1 MMSEK
6 KQKNV
11 TNNNIIN
18 RYTNKKGFGLNSEN
32 YLEKLKTEN
41 FSLNSQI
48 KKLNDTIIFL
58 RSQISN
64 YEKEKNKILLLS
76 NKKDYEIKEI
86 RQKLSQT
93 KLELEEFKQKL
104 NIKEKEKENNSNNN
118 LKELKKIEEFQ
129 KAKELNTNLLSQL
142 QNKITDLE
150 LLLKK
155 KEGKILS
162 PSNSAKNIFL
172 SPLKNLNNISIFFP
186 SSLNKLKNS
195 QSASDL
201 FLTGTDELTEIR
213 NSNQRLL
220 DSIKDLKQEISAMA
234 NDRLGIQVGL
244 DNLTKE
250 RNNLVKLLKN
260 KNEEITNKLE
270 QQNKLNKDLLEQLDK
285 NEKLMTFYRKIKI
298 KNKNMEINQ
307 KLLEDVVFKQ
317 EEKVLKLSKSY
328 QKIKDLSNTKD
339 EEINKNKKYI
349 LTLENTIK
357 DLKSKFEKLKK
368 DKKED
373 KIKELELK
381 IKLIQKKNERKNI
394 QNNKIFENNNN
405 YGNNIHNINYFIES
419 PRFNYKNDYFK
430 KKQKLFRSNIQHSPV
445 FSSINLRKYKN
456 IEINKSSKKI
466 IINNYY
472 DKNKSNL
479 KHFNENLRFKIY
491 NKNKINTR
499 GKLLE
504 NSSSYNEIK
513 KRINHKPNIS
523 NSLNLNKKIINF
535 SEDLKEKENIDQF
548 KSFFNKFLK
557 ELEND

>member
-58 RSQISN
+58 KSQISN
-64 YEKEKNKILLLS
+64 YEIEKNKILLLS
-76 NKKDYEIKEI
+76 NKKDYELKEI

-93 KLELEEFKQKL
+93 KLELEVFKQKL
-104 NIKEKEKENNSNNN
+104 NLKEKENNSNNN
-118 LKELKKIEEFQ
+118 IKELKKIEEFQ

-155 KEGKILS
+155 KEGKVLS
-162 PSNSAKNIFL
+162 PSNSSKNIFL
-172 SPLKNLNNISIFFP
+172 SPLQNLNNISIFIP
-186 SSLNKLKNS
+186 SSLNRLKNS

-220 DSIKDLKQEISAMA
+220 DSIKGLKQEISSMT
-234 NDRLGIQVGL
+234 NERLGIQVGL

-285 NEKLMTFYRKIKI
+285 NKKLMTFYRKIKI

-381 IKLIQKKNERKNI
+381 IKLTF
-394 QNNKIFENNNN
+394 KI
-405 YGNNIHNINYFIES
+405 I
-419 PRFNYKNDYFK
+419 
-430 KKQKLFRSNIQHSPV
+430 
-445 FSSINLRKYKN
+445 KYL
-456 IEINKSSKKI
+456 KI
-466 IINNYY
+466 II
-472 DKNKSNL
+472 
-479 KHFNENLRFKIY
+479 IM
-491 NKNKINTR
+491 
-499 GKLLE
+499 
-504 NSSSYNEIK
+504 EI
-513 KRINHKPNIS
+513 IF
-523 NSLNLNKKIINF
+523 II
-535 SEDLKEKENIDQF
+535 
-548 KSFFNKFLK
+548 
-557 ELEND
+557 